1 MVEEEKP
8 VLTRVSFEGKNDKWE
23 ASKRRRG
30 KKKNNRSNVAQ
41 FTVDSLRGSRK
52 GILFAFSYSD
62 TSSLEHLLYAPHFK
76 SLFW

>member
-1 MVEEEKP
+1 MGG
-8 VLTRVSFEGKNDKWE
+8 F
-23 ASKRRRG
+23 
-30 KKKNNRSNVAQ
+30 KKKKKKEKNNRSNVAQ

-52 GILFAFSYSD
+52 GILFAFSYSG